1 MKPVGFLGWVHV
13 IDKSLGYRR
22 IPHLHGEAF
31 QEFQVLVGLVLNR
44 RKEIEL
50 VISKAMRETFYR

>member
-31 QEFQVLVGLVLNR
+31 QEFQVLVGQAVIQK
-44 RKEIEL
+44 KEVEPTML
-50 VISKAMRETFYR
+50 AFCR